1 MAHIPITLEFPFP
14 LNVSVQV
21 GDVAYYCNTQTVGI
35 HDSGDQS
42 GIIEIGEITEIIQ
55 GVPPYGVNN
64 EGVASVINCNT
75 HLSLINFPSLDSF
88 IMFSK
93 DNKANLSSLVGYYSE
108 VKFVNDSSDKG
119 ELFAIGCGFSESSK

>member
-42 GIIEIGEITEIIQ
+42 GIIEIGEIAQITPWDGNKSTI
-55 GVPPYGVNN
+55 V
-64 EGVASVINCNT
+64 CNS